1 MCLCKLQDTQFST
14 FFQKSGTF
22 WYWNLVQKSGSF
34 WYWFFTWGI
43 SHCTVPIPLSSG
55 SSCLPFFCWGNSP
68 EIFVDD
74 TDPNTTTWYG
84 FVKRVP
90 PILTSGASSSHSTCV
105 QLCPVMARM
114 RASVIAC
121 SRCASWSS
129 ISCRKFSESMSS
141 SILNQR
147 WMLHRTKQTLL
158 ILSPVPPIF
167 QLYSWCTARDR
178 TWSLALH
185 PIAWCW

>member
-1 MCLCKLQDTQFST
+1 MCLCKLQGTQLST
-14 FFQKSGTF
+14 FFQKSGT
-22 WYWNLVQKSGSF
+22 
-34 WYWFFTWGI
+34 
-43 SHCTVPIPLSSG
+43 PPLSGTG
-55 SSCLPFFCWGNSP
+55 SSLGASSIAPCLLHCHLAARVCFFFCWANSP
-68 EIFVDD
+68 EIFVDA
-74 TDPNTTTWYG
+74 TDPNATTWYG

-90 PILTSGASSSHSTCV
+90 PILTSGASSSHSTW
-105 QLCPVMARM
+105 QLCPVMDRM

-158 ILSPVPPIF
+158 ILSPVPPIL
-167 QLYSWCTARDR
+167 QLCSWCTARDR